1 MLGRYRLDLLVGRG
15 GMAEVWRATDTKLAR
30 TVAVKVILE
39 THAREP
45 QFLERF
51 LREARVVA
59 LLEHPNILPVYDF
72 GEEQGLPFL
81 VMPHMEGGTLRDRM
95 AGQPIPLAQAVVWI
109 RQIASG
115 LDAAHEAGVLHRDVK
130 PANVLIG
137 KGERLALADFG
148 IARLLEVASGLT
160 ATGVV
165 VGTPI
170 YMAPEQAQGKPATP
184 ATDRYSLAV
193 IAYELLAGKPPFGG
207 DNPFAVIHQHITTP
221 APALSTKVEGLPAGL
236 DAILAGALSKN
247 PEERPPSCRVFA
259 EAIAAF
265 APTSAL
271 PPSSPTVPWSPT
283 TPPPA
288 WTPPPA
294 APGTP
299 PPATAPTIRKI
310 PAGMTPAAASIPP
323 RVRVATP
330 AAGLTSVPTALSSP
344 GRRILL
350 AVLLVAVTAGAGV
363 VWLRRKEAVPPAGA
377 AAPAAAPT
385 AAAPTPLPAV
395 APTAT
400 PLSVAVVKMPTAAPL
415 VRSPTPVVR
424 REPTPNPRLEQL
436 LAAVDDAIARGALS
450 PPAEKNALDVL
461 ATLKK
466 DFPRAPRVAV
476 EEGRIAE
483 AFAHEA
489 AGHLK
494 DKDFASARADLLQA
508 RLLKPEDPEIDARL
522 KEADAGLKAQAAAAA
537 AAPKPAAGGEADE
550 AEAASLKM
558 AQQRLDASEKPQH
571 RLSREDFEFALN
583 AARLVLAQ
591 RPHRPEAWFLE
602 TYSQG
607 GLLYLARRD
616 REARQD
622 LVNAILELRRAGKRD
637 PRGAGFLLAQPDG
650 SLSVPSGWQLA
661 VAYGDARGE
670 ADSLVD
676 QELRTHPKEMRALL
690 GRALLRRMQGRE
702 DAAIADAKTVFDA
715 NRGAGMNAG
724 CAEFLGESFARKKD
738 WREALRWFRTALQG
752 PAPFGAAVAMRAALI
767 ARDRL
772 GDEAQAKEFFGMACR
787 AGAVEACREGGM

>member
-1 MLGRYRLDLLVGRG
+1 
-15 GMAEVWRATDTKLAR
+15 MAEVWRATDTKLRR
-30 TVAVKVILE
+30 TVAVKVILD

-59 LLEHPNILPVYDF
+59 SLEHPNILPVYDF
-72 GEEQGLPFL
+72 GEEQGLLFL
-81 VMPHMEGGTLRDRM
+81 VMPHMDGGTLRDRM
-95 AGQPIPLAQAVVWI
+95 VGQPIPLAQAVGWI
-109 RQIASG
+109 RQIASA

-148 IARLLEVASGLT
+148 IARMLETASGLT

-165 VGTPI
+165 VGTPM

-193 IAYELLAGKPPFGG
+193 VAFELLSGKPPFGG
-207 DNPFAVIHQHITTP
+207 DNPFAVMHQHVTTP
-221 APALSTKVEGLPAGL
+221 APSLSTKVGGLPAGL
-236 DAILAGALSKN
+236 DEILGRGLSKN
-247 PEERPPSCRVFA
+247 PEERPLSCRVFA

-265 APTSAL
+265 APTGAL
-271 PPSSPTVPWSPT
+271 PLLSPTAPWSPPA
-283 TPPPA
+283 PPPA

-294 APGTP
+294 APVTP
-299 PPATAPTIRKI
+299 PHATAPTVRET
-310 PAGMTPAAASIPP
+310 PAGTTPMAASIPP

-330 AAGLTSVPTALSSP
+330 AAGLTSDPTVFSSP
-344 GRRILL
+344 GRPARRILL
-350 AVLLVAVTAGAGV
+350 AVLLVAAAAGAGV
-363 VWLRRKEAVPPAGA
+363 VWLRRKEAVPPAGGV
-377 AAPAAAPT
+377 APAAAPV
-385 AAAPTPLPAV
+385 AAAPTALPTV

-400 PLSVAVVKMPTAAPL
+400 PLAVTVVEMPTSALPAP
-415 VRSPTPVVR
+415 SPTRVVR

-436 LAAVDDAIARGALS
+436 SAAVDNAIARGALS
-450 PPAEKNALDVL
+450 PPEEKNALDAL

-466 DFPRAPRVAV
+466 DFPGAPRVVV

-494 DKDFASARADLLQA
+494 NKDFASARADLLQA
-508 RLLKPEDPEIDARL
+508 RALRPEDAKIDARL

-537 AAPKPAAGGEADE
+537 AAPQPAAGEEADE
-550 AEAASLKM
+550 AEAAPLKM
-558 AQQRLDASEKPQH
+558 AQQRLDVSHKPQH

-583 AARLVLAQ
+583 AARLVLAK

-616 REARQD
+616 HEAGQY
-622 LVNAILELRRAGKRD
+622 LLNAILELRRAGKRD

-661 VAYGDARGE
+661 VVYGDARGE

-676 QELRTHPKEMRALL
+676 QELKMHPKEMRALL

-702 DAAIADAKTVFDA
+702 DAAIADARTVFDA
-715 NRGAGMNAG
+715 NRGPGMNAG

-738 WREALRWFRTALQG
+738 WNEALRWFRTALQG
-752 PAPFGAAVAMRAALI
+752 PAPFGAAVAMRAALM

-772 GDEAQAKEFFGMACR
+772 RDEAQAREFFGIACR
-787 AGAVEACREGGM
+787 AGAVEACREAGMEPPASVGR